1 MSKNSLFACLFMLF
15 SMLGSAVFVLIG
27 LIASLWA
34 AVALENVFG
43 LKLENPDGP
52 RTVVMVISGILL
64 LMIAS
69 KLFFELPARLLDR
82 GQYPTEEALRKSG
95 QLYSRVYSITRAM
108 EVEELEDEGPTF
120 ILALEQGGTLFL
132 SGQYLYDYQEVG
144 EGDVI
149 HQPGKFPCTQFTLWR
164 RKLYDYV
171 TSIECRGE
179 YLAPEQTLPPLTHA
193 QFDAN
198 LVPND
203 GEVLEIGID
212 DFVLRLTSSNNLT

>member
-1 MSKNSLFACLFMLF
+1 MLKNNLFACLFMIF
-15 SMLGSAVFVLIG
+15 SMLGSAVFVLVG

-52 RTVVMVISGILL
+52 RTVVMAISGILL

-82 GQYPTEEALRKSG
+82 GQYPTEEALRKAG
-95 QLYSRVYSITRAM
+95 QLYSRAYSITRAM
-108 EVEELEDEGPTF
+108 EVEEQEDEGPTF
-120 ILALEQGGTLFL
+120 ILALEPGGTLFL
-132 SGQYLYDYQEVG
+132 SGQYLYDYQQLEEDG
-144 EGDVI
+144 EMR
-149 HQPGKFPCTQFTLWR
+149 QPGKFPCTHFTLWR
-164 RKLYDYV
+164 RKFYDYV

-179 YLAPEQTLPPLTHA
+179 FLAPERILPPLTHA

-203 GEVLEIGID
+203 GEVLERSID
-212 DFVLRLTSSNNLT
+212 DFVEHLTSSNNFT